1 MLNLG
6 QVITQ
11 DMLTIQTVNRNL
23 VPNNATSNIEVI
35 QNYALQTKDGNDI
48 QTVQGENGELKLSI
62 NIDNR
67 DYDVLKEDETENYY
81 IMRNNEKQYLEL
93 NSVPLVA
100 KVDMNKNT
108 VITTEL
114 ISKSD
119 DVVQDDVRKQEY
131 NMLVL
136 PMDLTTGDYIDVRI
150 QFPSGQ
156 DYIVVSKKE
165 VEMPTINGID
175 SEDTLWINLSE
186 DEILHMR
193 CAIVE
198 AFRIN
203 GTKLYVT
210 KYTEPGMQE
219 AATPTYP
226 VNASVRNQINNDP
239 NIVERAMNEIRA
251 RYDQGLTDLRNND
264 INSLIE
270 AAGEQSDGTLQ
281 SNMQQSI
288 TNSKNSR
295 KEYLDS
301 LAGAAAAT
309 TAQ

>member
-165 VEMPTINGID
+165 VEMPTMNGID

-186 DEILHMR
+186 DEILHMS

-226 VNASVRNQINNDP
+226 INASVRNQINNDP

-264 INSLIE
+264 INPIIE

>member
-165 VEMPTINGID
+165 VEMPTMNGID

-186 DEILHMR
+186 DEILHMS

-281 SNMQQSI
+281 SDMQQSI

>member
-186 DEILHMR
+186 DEILHMS

-198 AFRIN
+198 AFRTN

-264 INSLIE
+264 INPIIE

>member
-67 DYDVLKEDETENYY
+67 DYEVLKEDETENYY

-186 DEILHMR
+186 DEILHMS

>member
-165 VEMPTINGID
+165 VEMPTMNGID

-186 DEILHMR
+186 DEILHMS

>member
-1 MLNLG
+1 M
-6 QVITQ
+6 
-11 DMLTIQTVNRNL
+11 
-23 VPNNATSNIEVI
+23 
-35 QNYALQTKDGNDI
+35 QTKDGNDI

-165 VEMPTINGID
+165 VEMPTMNGID

-186 DEILHMR
+186 DEILHMS